1 MILLLI
7 QILMAHMIGDF
18 FLQPKKWVQD
28 KEVKKLRSAY
38 LYLHTSIHIA
48 LILLL
53 TGGFTF
59 WKIALLIGALHFL
72 IDSLKLSFQKKDNKR
87 KWFFIDQLLH
97 LLSIV
102 ITWGVATKYS
112 LNAEF
117 FKNEKSWVMFAAV
130 LFVLNPTSYIIRVF
144 ISKWSPNTNNTNMN
158 QNRLLGNAG
167 VDESLEDAGKWI
179 GMMERILI
187 LIFIGSGKWEGI
199 GFLLAAKSIFRFGDL
214 KEARDKK
221 LTEYVLI
228 GTMMSFIITI
238 IVGMIAFGFIQRLG

>member
-1 MILLLI
+1 MVLLLI
-7 QILMAHMIGDF
+7 QLLLAHMIGDF
-18 FLQPKKWVQD
+18 FLQPKMWVQD
-28 KEVKKLRSAY
+28 KEVKKLRSVY
-38 LYLHTSIHIA
+38 LYLHTAIHIA

-59 WKIALLIGALHFL
+59 WKIALLIGGVHFG
-72 IDSLKLSFQKKDNKR
+72 IDSLKLQFQKKENKR

-102 ITWGVATKYS
+102 ITWAFVSKFSPGV
-112 LNAEF
+112 EF
-117 FKNEKSWVMFAAV
+117 FKNEKFWVMSAAI

-144 ISKWSPNTNNTNMN
+144 ISKWSPNTNND

-187 LIFIGSGKWEGI
+187 LIFIGSGKWEGV

-238 IVGMIAFGFIQRLG
+238 VVGMIAFSIIHRPV

>member
-1 MILLLI
+1 MLLLFI
-7 QILMAHMIGDF
+7 QLLLAHMIGDF

-28 KEVKKLRSAY
+28 KEIKKMRSIY
-38 LYLHTSIHIA
+38 LYLHVAIHIA

-59 WKIALLIGALHFL
+59 WKIALLIGGLHLL
-72 IDSLKLSFQKKDNKR
+72 IDSLKLSMQQKDTRR
-87 KWFFIDQLLH
+87 KWFFIDQILH
-97 LLSIV
+97 LVSIV
-102 ITWGVATKYS
+102 VTWGFVS
-112 LNAEF
+112 RFSPGIEF
-117 FKNEKSWVMFAAV
+117 FKNEKFWVMFAAV

-144 ISKWSPNTNNTNMN
+144 ISKWSPNTNND

-167 VDESLEDAGKWI
+167 IDESLEDAGKWI

-187 LIFIGSGKWEGI
+187 LIFIGSGKWEGV

-238 IVGMIAFGFIQRLG
+238 VVGMIAFSIIHRTV